1 MAREAEYKPLLFTT
15 TMRNPQ
21 RIKSMLWVLKK
32 FNGLI
37 LDNELATKIVGETIR
52 YGLYR
57 PMKKCESI
65 KAKWLNAPMGE
76 FGNEL
81 LTDDEVKFMITNNPQ
96 KHKEAGFERG
106 YPSRFATIYD
116 FAKELG
122 FVFFS
127 PGSPIEF
134 SSIGEKLVS
143 VFNVTVQEDNSISVE
158 EIHPEYE
165 QQAFLHAMCKSQR
178 ANPFVKVLNNN
189 VPLILLLKVI
199 KKINDP

>member
-15 TMRNPQ
+15 TIRNPQ

-81 LTDDEVKFMITNNPQ
+81 LTDDEVK
-96 KHKEAGFERG
+96 
-106 YPSRFATIYD
+106 
-116 FAKELG
+116 
-122 FVFFS
+122 
-127 PGSPIEF
+127 
-134 SSIGEKLVS
+134 SIKK
-143 VFNVTVQEDNSISVE
+143 Q
-158 EIHPEYE
+158 
-165 QQAFLHAMCKSQR
+165 
-178 ANPFVKVLNNN
+178 VLNEDIHHD
-189 VPLILLLKVI
+189 LLLYMILLK
-199 KKINDP
+199 N